1 METLLIKKFNWGKW
15 RGCVRWDQVATWW
28 RWGVE
33 FYLWENKIGAKL
45 RFVRFSCSSQASSSK
60 SPYIHIFVII
70 FTTEQTWARSQT
82 RLGFVRIQQIFLP
95 LTQTWTHQHN
105 LNCSPKQTSSESLIS
120 HICKVCSWSSSISP
134 SLQTPLPRSNPIR
147 TQKGG
152 LRTYFRYTDKTSP
165 QPT

>member
-1 METLLIKKFNWGKW
+1 MGGGGGSGGDIFVCFLSSLSSTLP
-15 RGCVRWDQVATWW
+15 
-28 RWGVE
+28 
-33 FYLWENKIGAKL
+33 
-45 RFVRFSCSSQASSSK
+45 K
-60 SPYIHIFVII
+60 SPWSLSFQTSLSLSVLFLSYTHHIHILVII
-70 FTTEQTWARSQT
+70 FATKHSSPRSQT

-105 LNCSPKQTSSESLIS
+105 LNCSPKQTSSESLMS

>member
-1 METLLIKKFNWGKW
+1 MMVRSRILSVGGK
-15 RGCVRWDQVATWW
+15 T
-28 RWGVE
+28 
-33 FYLWENKIGAKL
+33 KL
-45 RFVRFSCSSQASSSK
+45 GRSFRLVCFSCSSQASSFK
-60 SPYIHIFVII
+60 SPSIHIFVRI
-70 FTTEQTWARSQT
+70 FTTKQTSPRSQT

-105 LNCSPKQTSSESLIS
+105 LNCSPKQTSSESLMS